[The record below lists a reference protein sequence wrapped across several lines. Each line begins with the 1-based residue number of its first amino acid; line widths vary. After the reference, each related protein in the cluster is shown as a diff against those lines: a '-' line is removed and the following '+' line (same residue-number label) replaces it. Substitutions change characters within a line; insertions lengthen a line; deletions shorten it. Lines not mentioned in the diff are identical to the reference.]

1 MVADRIVHKHISSFT
16 QTCMK
21 KTVPMSELVS
31 AVIHK
36 YLSKLS
42 SFDDLLCTFPEKRR
56 LVLRSNFEKSMKM
69 YKVSPLAS
77 TSASTVIPT
86 TQRRLKDFPKWI
98 LEKYIRGYFTPNVIE
113 IAVEHETVLPVVPGD
128 PTKED
133 TAMDASRPIRQAIY
147 SILAGP
153 LTTIKELH
161 VVLCR
166 QGLQSHSVN
175 TVCIFNGVTL
185 PRVQEIASQG
195 QFDLFCAILKVD
207 ASLLKKFQQSW
218 QFFLA
223 VTHYWVRNTNPP
235 RNVVKS
241 LILCLLEDDRRL
253 RERYCRTALSNIRTI
268 EKLKYP
274 QSKDEFTHICLAYCQ
289 QKVDT
294 SVLHSCAQ
302 WQCIY
307 LDCMNLNTLLKDP
320 LEFVSPAFQF
330 NGQYI
335 TFHAS
340 CTSETLDQM
349 ASHIPKCKDYV
360 DIVDHFLV
368 L

>member
-1 MVADRIVHKHISSFT
+1 M
-16 QTCMK
+16 
-21 KTVPMSELVS
+21 
-31 AVIHK
+31 
-36 YLSKLS
+36 
-42 SFDDLLCTFPEKRR
+42 
-56 LVLRSNFEKSMKM
+56 
-69 YKVSPLAS
+69 
-77 TSASTVIPT
+77 
-86 TQRRLKDFPKWI
+86 
-98 LEKYIRGYFTPNVIE
+98 
-113 IAVEHETVLPVVPGD
+113 
-128 PTKED
+128 
-133 TAMDASRPIRQAIY
+133 
-147 SILAGP
+147 
-153 LTTIKELH
+153 
-161 VVLCR
+161 VLCR

-175 TVCIFNGVTL
+175 TVCIINGVTL
-185 PRVQEIASQG
+185 PRVQEIDSQKR
-195 QFDLFCAILKVD
+195 FDLFCAILGVN

-223 VTHYWVRNTNPP
+223 VTHYWVRNTSPP

-253 RERYCRTALSNIRTI
+253 RESYCRTALSNIRTI
-268 EKLKYP
+268 EKLKYL

-302 WQCIY
+302 WQCTY

-349 ASHIPKCKDYV
+349 ASHIPKRKDYI
-360 DIVDHFLV
+360 DILEFVYHFRV
-368 L
+368 LLY